1 MNTKEQIKTTAL
13 KLFNSKGCASITLRD
28 VAAKISKSLGNIT
41 YYYPNKAIL
50 IEELY
55 DDMVVELSSK
65 MSIQNPGENLLDMVI
80 TSTENSFSV
89 GLKYIFLYKDYIY
102 IMRTFPKLAKKVEM
116 SNIKR
121 KDLYFKSFSLMQKQG
136 ILDDDLEE
144 KDLYYLMDLSGAMR
158 TFFFM
163 QIPEKKSSQKILKK
177 TYIEY
182 VNRLLYP
189 YLSKK
194 GKKLYRKR
202 LEDC

>member
-1 MNTKEQIKTTAL
+1 MNTREQIKKAAL
-13 KLFNSKGCASITLRD
+13 ELFNNKGCASITLRD
-28 VAAKISKSLGNIT
+28 VAAKLSKSLGNIT
-41 YYYPNKAIL
+41 YYFPNKAVL

-55 DDMVVELSSK
+55 DEMVLELSAK
-65 MSIQNPGENLLDMVI
+65 MSIQNPGDNFLDIII

-89 GLKYIFLYKDYIY
+89 GMKYIFLYKDYIY
-102 IMRTFPKLAKKVEM
+102 IIRTFPKLAKKVEA
-116 SNIKR
+116 NNNQR
-121 KDLYFKSFSLMQKQG
+121 KELYFKSFSFMQKQG
-136 ILDDDLEE
+136 ILNDDLEN

-163 QIPEKKSSQKILKK
+163 QIPEKKPSLKILKK

-202 LEDC
+202 LEDS